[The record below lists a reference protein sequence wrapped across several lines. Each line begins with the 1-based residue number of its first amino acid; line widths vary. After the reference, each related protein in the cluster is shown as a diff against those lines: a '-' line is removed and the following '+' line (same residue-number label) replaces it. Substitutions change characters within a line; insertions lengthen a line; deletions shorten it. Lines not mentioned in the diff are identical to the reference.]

1 MRRALLIG
9 LLVCAPGLF
18 AAGPDGKRPAAATT
32 APAANSDLDQ
42 LVQWMT
48 GSFSS
53 AEQHAKDPDFFD
65 IRLEMRPIWTD
76 RTDGRWLYVEQA
88 VATMRHQPYRQRIYY
103 VTSVTDG
110 KFQSAVFE
118 LPGNPLA
125 YAGAWGK
132 PELLKGLAQDKL
144 LPREGCTMHLTRQA
158 DGSFAGGTE
167 GRGCASSRQ
176 GAKYA
181 TSEARIYADRLVT
194 LDRGYDEK
202 GRQVWGSQKG
212 GYIFKRVSGSDDGA
226 SGGPDA
232 KDEPKGRQKPESK
245 QSPSTRPVENHGGT
259 KSGK

>member
-1 MRRALLIG
+1 MCRFVLIG
-9 LLVCAPGLF
+9 SLACAPFLF
-18 AAGPDGKRPAAATT
+18 AFGPDDKIPNAAATRPT
-32 APAANSDLDQ
+32 EGADLDR
-42 LVQWMT
+42 LTRWMT

-53 AEQHAKDPDFFD
+53 AEQSAGDSDFFD
-65 IRLEMRPIWTD
+65 IRLEMRPVWTD

-88 VATMRHQPYRQRIYY
+88 VATMRRQPYRQRIYR
-103 VTSVTDG
+103 VTSESDG
-110 KFQSAVFE
+110 AFQSAVFE
-118 LPGNPLA
+118 LPGNPLE
-125 YAGAWGK
+125 YAGAWEK
-132 PELLKGLAQDKL
+132 PELLKGLAPDKL

-212 GYIFKRVSGSDDGA
+212 GYIFKRVSGFDDGA

-232 KDEPKGRQKPESK
+232 KDDPKGRQKPESK